1 MDTKIQNMNGI
12 HVLLENINRL
22 YERKN
27 VIMKLC
33 YIVYREE
40 EVMVFQSQVLE
51 YLQEL
56 KGRKIFEEIELVVF
70 RHEKNICNK
79 KKVED
84 RVLKFV
90 DKCVTFATFPVLSM
104 IQLDFSVKRLR
115 QHVKNHY
122 NTEDQIAV
130 ICRGDLAGYV
140 GSKAFLGIQNSRIL
154 FDNRG
159 LAYEES
165 EMSNENNLIYKIN
178 RNIKRNAMIFAKD
191 HCDMYNFVTNSMR
204 DYMIDRYNYNDKLPY
219 TVIPTLY
226 RAENVDSEKM
236 EKILRL
242 ENYHSDQFVVC
253 YAGAVQVWQSTDQLI
268 DIIEAISVKI
278 PNSRFIFLMNGKLPG
293 FDKLSPCIQRKI
305 TIKSVPHNQIKYY
318 LQMADVGVVMRS
330 DNIVNRVAAPTKIA
344 EYLTSGVQLLYS
356 GNIGIINDLK
366 NISDDLEMIEID
378 SNGEWLKH
386 ISKMQH
392 EHKANKT
399 IVDYFDMK
407 IRQKETVEMICNS
420 FKYQKNLGGKKNG

>member
-1 MDTKIQNMNGI
+1 
-12 HVLLENINRL
+12 
-22 YERKN
+22 
-27 VIMKLC
+27 MKLC

-56 KGRKIFEEIELVVF
+56 KERNVFEEIELVVF

-104 IQLDFSVKRLR
+104 IQLDFSAKQLR

-122 NTEDQIAV
+122 NTDDRIAV

-140 GSKAFLGIQNSRIL
+140 GGKAYLGIQNSRIL

-165 EMSNENNLIYKIN
+165 EMSYGNNLIYKIN
-178 RNIKRNAMIFAKD
+178 RNVKRNAMIFAKD

-204 DYMIDRYNYNDKLPY
+204 DYMIDRYGYNDKLPY

-226 RAENVDSEKM
+226 RAESVDSEEM
-236 EKILRL
+236 EKISRL
-242 ENYHSDQFVVC
+242 ENYQKDQFVVC
-253 YAGAVQVWQSTDQLI
+253 YAGAVQAWQSTNQLT
-268 DIIEAISVKI
+268 DIIEAIFRKI
-278 PNSRFIFLMNGKLPG
+278 PNSRFIFLMNGRLPG
-293 FDKLSPCIQRKI
+293 VDKLSSDIQRKI
-305 TIKSVPHNQIKYY
+305 TIKSVPHNQMKYY
-318 LQMADVGVVMRS
+318 LQMADVGVVIRS

-344 EYLTSGVQLLYS
+344 EYLTNGVRLLYS

-366 NISDDLEMIEID
+366 NISDDLEMVEID
-378 SNGEWLKH
+378 SNGEWLEQ
-386 ISKMQH
+386 ISKVH
-392 EHKANKT
+392 HAHKINKT

-407 IRQKETVEMICNS
+407 IRQEETVAMIYNS
-420 FKYQKNLGGKKNG
+420 FKYQKNSGGKKNG